1 MYPSSPDRTRLAEAG
16 TVLAKAFH
24 DDPFFVY
31 VFPRKC
37 CPHATPGAIGGCA
50 VWRRPGA
57 STVTDSREVESGL
70 VAAIDTFLA
79 DDRARLTDSEQH
91 GGPRMR
97 FVNSTQATDGAT

>member
-1 MYPSSPDRTRLAEAG
+1 
-16 TVLAKAFH
+16 
-24 DDPFFVY
+24 
-31 VFPRKC
+31 
-37 CPHATPGAIGGCA
+37 
-50 VWRRPGA
+50 
-57 STVTDSREVESGL
+57 